1 VRQKLA
7 EGQARVR
14 VEWLEDLCA
23 RLVAELAIK
32 NAHIENL
39 QYRLRCA
46 REIRWLALRTKRRQE
61 DIMALVERL
70 AVLTPAQVTDLLDEV
85 KS

>member
-1 VRQKLA
+1 
-7 EGQARVR
+7 VR
-14 VEWLEDLCA
+14 VEELEDLCE
-23 RLVAELAIK
+23 RLVAELSRK
-32 NAHIENL
+32 HAHIQDL
-39 QYRLRCA
+39 QHRLRCA